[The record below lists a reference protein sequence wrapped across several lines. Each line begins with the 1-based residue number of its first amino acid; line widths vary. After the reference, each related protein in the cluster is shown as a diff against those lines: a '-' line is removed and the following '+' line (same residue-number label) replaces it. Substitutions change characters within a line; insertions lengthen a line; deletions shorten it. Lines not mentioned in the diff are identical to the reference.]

1 MGHGWEVLA
10 LEGEQVVVW
19 WGTSTRTPALVVARS
34 LAPAVGPSQMPSSDG
49 LYALP
54 SAPS

>member
-10 LEGEQVVVW
+10 LEGEQVAVW
-19 WGTSTRTPALVVARS
+19 WGMSTKTPVLVVAQS

-49 LYALP
+49 LYVPP
-54 SAPS
+54 SVPS